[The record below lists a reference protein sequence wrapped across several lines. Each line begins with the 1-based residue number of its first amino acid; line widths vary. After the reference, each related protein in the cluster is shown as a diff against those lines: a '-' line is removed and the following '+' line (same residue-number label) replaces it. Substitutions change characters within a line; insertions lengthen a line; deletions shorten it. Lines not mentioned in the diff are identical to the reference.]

1 MTERTAQRGGGVGIV
16 LSGAGARGAYEAG
29 ALSVLLPYLKGA
41 DRPRMVMGT
50 SAGALNAAM
59 LASFLDRGVDEAA
72 DALLSGWRRI
82 TPERVFATPRRSLLR
97 LAMRRL
103 RRPIGVAPGL
113 LDTDPL
119 RVTLGDMLADE
130 HFGSGV
136 ARGVLDAVAI
146 AASSC
151 AADGAVVFLETTRP
165 VPVSGPGVAYAP
177 TELGPDHLMASSA
190 FPLAFPAR
198 WVSGPAQGW
207 YVDGGVHL
215 NTPLKPAVDLGAD
228 RILVIG
234 ATPWDIDQPANRSLS
249 PNVMDGSGQIL
260 HALLVDSLRADLA
273 ALALINRNLSGGA
286 EVGPT
291 ARPAVSGLGHR
302 VVQFCAVTPNDDS
315 LSVVAARAWPS
326 GVLPFVRS
334 LGGYGALGTVMAQ
347 RLRPGQFLSYLCFT
361 QAFISEA
368 IAFGRADAQ
377 ALVDGS
383 EGIPWATS

>member
-1 MTERTAQRGGGVGIV
+1 
-16 LSGAGARGAYEAG
+16 
-29 ALSVLLPYLKGA
+29 
-41 DRPRMVMGT
+41 
-50 SAGALNAAM
+50 
-59 LASFLDRGVDEAA
+59 
-72 DALLSGWRRI
+72 
-82 TPERVFATPRRSLLR
+82 
-97 LAMRRL
+97 
-103 RRPIGVAPGL
+103 APGL
-113 LDTDPL
+113 
-119 RVTLGDMLADE
+119 
-130 HFGSGV
+130 
-136 ARGVLDAVAI
+136 
-146 AASSC
+146 
-151 AADGAVVFLETTRP
+151 
-165 VPVSGPGVAYAP
+165 AYAP

-273 ALALINRNLSGGA
+273 ALALVNNNLSGGA
-286 EVGPT
+286 GAGPT
-291 ARPAVSGLGHR
+291 PPPAVSDQSDAGTGHR
-302 VVQFCAVTPNDDS
+302 VVRFCAVTPNDDS
-315 LSVVAARAWPS
+315 LSGVAARAWPS

-368 IAFGRADAQ
+368 IACGQADAQ

-383 EGIPWATS
+383 EGTIPWATS